1 MKYEETLVEQ
11 KKMSRKL
18 SPDDLTLRCPICRDA
33 RPTEG
38 ALRYHLRQQ
47 HRKKRSEV
55 ENLVGIGKDELDKKR
70 PRLSTP
76 PRHITENEIK
86 APIIPSSL
94 TEDDSHFLLS
104 RVLSKTG
111 TSPKRETE
119 VKIESEESLQEPS
132 KNYVC
137 QCGKRF
143 ESSMSLSVHCSLVG
157 HKFAEHFNTNQH
169 RKTREPSDR
178 KKILTQT
185 LPIYCYACPR
195 ASKHTDLAEFTT
207 HVIEKH
213 LSIREKE
220 KKGANGNQVTESDL
234 RKALLRFPP
243 TMMEPVSKSCRMCSK
258 DHKFKKMVD
267 FRLHILSHTE
277 IPKYR
282 CRFCLDKKFTANKR
296 EEIFH
301 HIRNRHEKVLTNG
314 TTDRAV
320 LESCKVDPKL
330 LWLAYGI
337 DYN

>member
-1 MKYEETLVEQ
+1 
-11 KKMSRKL
+11 MSRKN
-18 SPDDLTLRCPICRDA
+18 SADESLRCPICRDG
-33 RPTEG
+33 RPTES

-55 ENLVGIGKDELDKKR
+55 ENLIGIGKDELEKKR

-76 PRHITENEIK
+76 PRHVVEDEIK

-104 RVLSKTG
+104 RGLSSCNSK
-111 TSPKRETE
+111 SPDRDAASKKCENREF
-119 VKIESEESLQEPS
+119 KEEFQEQFQEAQ

-143 ESSMSLSVHCSLVG
+143 GSSMSLSVHCSLVG
-157 HKFAEHFNTNQH
+157 HKFAEHFNSNKH
-169 RKTREPSDR
+169 RKTREPIDR

-195 ASKHTDLAEFTT
+195 ASKHTDLAEFSA

-213 LSIREKE
+213 LSISKHD
-220 KKGANGNQVTESDL
+220 KKSGNDLTESDL

-282 CRFCLDKKFTANKR
+282 CKFCLEKKFTANKR

-301 HIRNRHEKVLTNG
+301 HIRKRHEKVLTNG

-320 LESCKVDPKL
+320 LESCKVDTKL